1 MQFRTMQVSG
11 KESAWGEEMSQLVGG
26 QEQAMTPQE
35 HQRQLVRAVVAST
48 IGTSIEWYD
57 YFLYGTMAALVFPSL
72 FFPKSAAL
80 TGTLNSF
87 AIFFIGFAAR
97 PVGAWLFGTYG
108 DRIGRKATLIATLL
122 LMGFATFLIGVMP
135 TTSQIGLSAAVILVI
150 LRTCQGLGVGGEWGG
165 SVLMSMEWGSAKRKG
180 FLASWP
186 QFGVPV
192 GLLISTIVVAASSA
206 ATGSNFLVWGWRI
219 PFLLSIVLVGIG
231 LYIRLGIMET
241 PIFRAIVAEKR
252 VEARPMVEVIKLNWR
267 EIILSALLRLPEQA
281 PFYVFT
287 VFVYTYGVT
296 ALKFQ
301 RQFLVYAVSAAALI
315 SFVAI
320 PLFGHLSDRF
330 GRKPIYMIGIAL
342 TAVWGFAYYGLYS
355 TAIPIIVFIT
365 IMLSLIPH
373 DIQYGPQA
381 ALIAESFTGRLRYSG
396 ASLGYQLASVIAGGP
411 APLIA
416 VYLFAQTNNPYS
428 ISFYILICCVIG
440 FAATALL
447 KDRSKFDHAR
457 EYEEQ
462 DAQPPVVTVPPLPR
476 AA

>member
-1 MQFRTMQVSG
+1 
-11 KESAWGEEMSQLVGG
+11 MSHLVGG
-26 QEQAMTPQE
+26 QELQGGQPMTPEE
-35 HQRQLVRAVVAST
+35 HRRQLVRAVVAST
-48 IGTSIEWYD
+48 VGTSIEWYD
-57 YFLYGTMAALVFPSL
+57 YFLYGTMAALAFPSL
-72 FFPKSAAL
+72 FFPKSSAL

-87 AIFFIGFAAR
+87 GIFFIGFAAR

-122 LMGFATFLIGVMP
+122 LMGIATFLIGVIP
-135 TTSQIGLSAAVILVI
+135 TTSQIGLSAAVILTL

-192 GLLISTIVVAASSA
+192 GLLMSTLVVAASSA
-206 ATGSNFLVWGWRI
+206 ATGSDFLVWGWRI
-219 PFLLSIVLVGIG
+219 PFLLSIVLVGVG

-252 VEARPMVEVIKLNWR
+252 VEARPMTEVLKLNWR

-296 ALKFQ
+296 ALKFE
-301 RQFLVYAVSAAALI
+301 RQFLVYAVSVAALI
-315 SFVAI
+315 SFIVI

-330 GRKPIYMIGIAL
+330 GRKPIYMIGIGL

-355 TAIPIIVFIT
+355 TAIPVVVFVT

-373 DIQYGPQA
+373 DVQYGPQA

-416 VYLFAQTNNPYS
+416 VYLFAQTKNPYS
-428 ISFYILICCVIG
+428 ISVYILVCCVIG

-447 KDRSKFDHAR
+447 KDRSKYDHSR

-462 DAQPPVVTVPPLPR
+462 EMPQQ
-476 AA
+476 AATQRVMG

>member
-1 MQFRTMQVSG
+1 M
-11 KESAWGEEMSQLVGG
+11 
-26 QEQAMTPQE
+26 
-35 HQRQLVRAVVAST
+35 VRAVVAST
-48 IGTSIEWYD
+48 VGTSIEWYD

-97 PVGAWLFGTYG
+97 PVGAWFFGTYG
-108 DRIGRKATLIATLL
+108 DRMGRKVTLIATLL
-122 LMGFATFLIGVMP
+122 LMGVATFLIGLMP
-135 TTSQIGLSAAVILVI
+135 TTSQIGLSAAVILTL

-165 SVLMSMEWGSAKRKG
+165 SVLMAMEWGSVKRKG

-192 GLLISTIVVAASSA
+192 GLLTSTLVVAASSA

-219 PFLLSIVLVGIG
+219 PFLLSILLVGVG

-241 PIFRAIVAEKR
+241 PVFRTIVAEKR
-252 VEARPMVEVIKLNWR
+252 VEARPMIEAVKRNWR

-296 ALKFQ
+296 ALKFH
-301 RQFLVYAVSAAALI
+301 RQFLVNAVSVAALI
-315 SFVAI
+315 AFLAI

-330 GRKPIYMIGIAL
+330 GRRPIYMIGIGL
-342 TAVWGFAYYGLYS
+342 TAVWGFAYFGLYS
-355 TAIPIIVFIT
+355 TAIPVVVFIT
-365 IMLSLIPH
+365 IALSLIPH
-373 DIQYGPQA
+373 NIQYGPQA

-428 ISFYILICCVIG
+428 ISVYILICCVIG

-447 KDRSKFDHAR
+447 KDRSKFDHGR

-462 DAQPPVVTVPPLPR
+462 DLPGSVSSVSVM
-476 AA
+476 A

>member
-1 MQFRTMQVSG
+1 
-11 KESAWGEEMSQLVGG
+11 MSRMVGG
-26 QEQAMTPQE
+26 QGLQGAQPMTPEE
-35 HQRQLVRAVVAST
+35 HRRQLVRAVVAST
-48 IGTSIEWYD
+48 VGTSIEWYD
-57 YFLYGTMAALVFPSL
+57 YFLYGTMAALAFPSL
-72 FFPKSAAL
+72 FFPKSSAL

-87 AIFFIGFAAR
+87 GIFFIGFAAR

-122 LMGFATFLIGVMP
+122 LMGIATFLIGVIP
-135 TTSQIGLSAAVILVI
+135 TTSQIGLSAAVILTL

-192 GLLISTIVVAASSA
+192 GLLMSTLVVAASSA

-219 PFLLSIVLVGIG
+219 PFLLSILLVGVG

-252 VEARPMVEVIKLNWR
+252 VEMRPMTEVLKLNWR

-281 PFYVFT
+281 PFYIFT

-296 ALKFQ
+296 ALKFE
-301 RQFLVYAVSAAALI
+301 RQFLVYAVSVAAII
-315 SFVAI
+315 SFVSI
-320 PLFGHLSDRF
+320 PLFGHLSDRI
-330 GRKPIYMIGIAL
+330 GRKPIYLIGIGVM
-342 TAVWGFAYYGLYS
+342 AVWGFAYFGLYS
-355 TAIPIIVFIT
+355 TAIPILVFIT

-416 VYLFAQTNNPYS
+416 VYLFAQTKNPYS
-428 ISFYILICCVIG
+428 ISVYILICCVIG

-447 KDRSKFDHAR
+447 KDRSKYDHSR

-462 DAQPPVVTVPPLPR
+462 EMPQQ
-476 AA
+476 AATQRVMG

>member
-1 MQFRTMQVSG
+1 
-11 KESAWGEEMSQLVGG
+11 MSELVGG
-26 QEQAMTPQE
+26 QEPAMTPEE
-35 HQRQLVRAVVAST
+35 HHRQMVRAVVAST
-48 IGTSIEWYD
+48 VGTSIEWYD

-87 AIFFIGFAAR
+87 GIFFIGFAAR
-97 PVGAWLFGTYG
+97 PVGAWFFGTYG

-122 LMGFATFLIGVMP
+122 LMGVATFLIGLMP
-135 TTSQIGLSAAVILVI
+135 TTSQIGLSAAVILTL

-165 SVLMSMEWGSAKRKG
+165 SVLMSMEWGSVKRKG

-192 GLLISTIVVAASSA
+192 GLLTSTLVVAASSA
-206 ATGSNFLVWGWRI
+206 ATGANFLVWGWRI
-219 PFLLSIVLVGIG
+219 PFLLSIVLVGVG

-241 PIFRAIVAEKR
+241 PIFRTIVAEKR
-252 VEARPMVEVIKLNWR
+252 VEAQPMIEAVKRNWR

-281 PFYVFT
+281 PFYIFT

-301 RQFLVYAVSAAALI
+301 RQYLVYAVSAAAVI
-315 SFVAI
+315 SFISI
-320 PLFGHLSDRF
+320 PLFGHLSDRI
-330 GRKPIYMIGIAL
+330 GRKTIYMIGIAVM
-342 TAVWGFAYYGLYS
+342 AVWGFAYFGLYS
-355 TAIPIIVFIT
+355 TAIPIVVFIT

-373 DIQYGPQA
+373 DMQYGPQA

-396 ASLGYQLASVIAGGP
+396 ASMGYQLASVIAGGP

-416 VYLFAQTNNPYS
+416 VYLFAQTKNPYS
-428 ISFYILICCVIG
+428 ISVYILICCVIG

-447 KDRSKFDHAR
+447 KDRSKFDHGR

-462 DAQPPVVTVPPLPR
+462 ELSPPAATMPLLPR
-476 AA
+476 VA

>member
-1 MQFRTMQVSG
+1 M
-11 KESAWGEEMSQLVGG
+11 
-26 QEQAMTPQE
+26 
-35 HQRQLVRAVVAST
+35 VRAVVAST

-122 LMGFATFLIGVMP
+122 LMGIATFLIGVMP
-135 TTSQIGLSAAVILVI
+135 TTSQIGLSAAVILI
-150 LRTCQGLGVGGEWGG
+150 FLRTCQGLGVGGEWGG
-165 SVLMSMEWGSAKRKG
+165 SVLMSMEWGSVKRKG

-192 GLLISTIVVAASSA
+192 GLLISTLVVAASSA

-252 VEARPMVEVIKLNWR
+252 IEARPMTEVIKLNWR

-296 ALKFQ
+296 ALKFE

-330 GRKPIYMIGIAL
+330 GRKPIYMIGIGL

-355 TAIPIIVFIT
+355 TAIPIVVFIT

-373 DIQYGPQA
+373 DVQYGPQA

-416 VYLFAQTNNPYS
+416 VYLFAQTKNPFS
-428 ISFYILICCVIG
+428 ISVYILICCVIG

-447 KDRSKFDHAR
+447 KDRSKYDHAQ

-462 DAQPPVVTVPPLPR
+462 ELPQPEAAIPLLPR
-476 AA
+476 VA

>member
-1 MQFRTMQVSG
+1 MRVSG
-11 KESAWGEEMSQLVGG
+11 TNRHGGEGMSQLVGG
-26 QEQAMTPQE
+26 QEPAMTPQE
-35 HQRQLVRAVVAST
+35 HHRQMVRAVVAST
-48 IGTSIEWYD
+48 VGTSIEWYD

-72 FFPKSAAL
+72 FFPKSAPL

-87 AIFFIGFAAR
+87 AIFFVGFAAR
-97 PVGAWLFGTYG
+97 PVGAWFFGTYG

-122 LMGFATFLIGVMP
+122 LMGIATFLIGFMP
-135 TTSQIGLSAAVILVI
+135 TTSQIGLSAAVILTL

-165 SVLMSMEWGSAKRKG
+165 SVLMAMEWGSVKRKG
-180 FLASWP
+180 LLASWP

-192 GLLISTIVVAASSA
+192 GLLTSTLVVAASSA
-206 ATGSNFLVWGWRI
+206 ATGPNFLVWGWRI
-219 PFLLSIVLVGIG
+219 PFLLSIVLVGVG

-241 PIFRAIVAEKR
+241 PIFRTIVAEKR
-252 VEARPMVEVIKLNWR
+252 VESQPMIEAVKRNWR

-301 RQFLVYAVSAAALI
+301 RQFLVNAVSVAALI
-315 SFVAI
+315 AFIAI

-330 GRKPIYMIGIAL
+330 GRRRIYMIGIGL
-342 TAVWGFAYYGLYS
+342 TAVWGFAYFGLYT
-355 TAIPIIVFIT
+355 TAIPVVVFIT
-365 IMLSLIPH
+365 IMVSLIPH
-373 DIQYGPQA
+373 NIQYGPQA

-416 VYLFAQTNNPYS
+416 VYLFAQTKNPYS
-428 ISFYILICCVIG
+428 ISVYILVCCVIG

-447 KDRSKFDHAR
+447 KDRSKFDHGR

-462 DAQPPVVTVPPLPR
+462 ELSPPAATMPLLPR
-476 AA
+476 VA